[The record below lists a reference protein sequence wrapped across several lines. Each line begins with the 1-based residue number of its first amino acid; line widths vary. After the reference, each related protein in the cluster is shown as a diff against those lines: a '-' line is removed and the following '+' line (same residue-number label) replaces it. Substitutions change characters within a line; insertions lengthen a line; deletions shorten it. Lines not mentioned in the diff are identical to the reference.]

1 MSEDNLPATTLTER
15 GSRGNK
21 LWCFLTV
28 PSYLVKAL
36 CPTRLIEV
44 SLQISDRTKI
54 RVQIHEM
61 SDLVLFSFV
70 LGRLE
75 VREGIRSTGNQVTG
89 SYETQCE
96 CWEINLNSLEEQP
109 LNP

>member
-1 MSEDNLPATTLTER
+1 M
-15 GSRGNK
+15 
-21 LWCFLTV
+21 
-28 PSYLVKAL
+28 
-36 CPTRLIEV
+36 
-44 SLQISDRTKI
+44 
-54 RVQIHEM
+54 QIHEM

-89 SYETQCE
+89 SYECGH
-96 CWEINLNSLEEQP
+96 WEINLNSLEEQP